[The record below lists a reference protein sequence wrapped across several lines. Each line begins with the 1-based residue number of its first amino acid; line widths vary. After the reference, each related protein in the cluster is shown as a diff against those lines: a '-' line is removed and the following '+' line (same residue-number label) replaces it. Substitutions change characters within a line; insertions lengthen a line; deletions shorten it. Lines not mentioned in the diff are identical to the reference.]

1 MKLEKKPF
9 SAEPY
14 LERAKEIL
22 SQMTLTEKI
31 GQLNLT
37 GTVRSLDEN
46 MIREAK
52 IGNFLNVPDVAT
64 ANRRQRIAIEETRL
78 GIPLLIGHDVVHGD
92 RTLFPIPLAT
102 SASWDMERIEK
113 CEMLAAK
120 EAYHEEIGRAHV

>member
-1 MKLEKKPF
+1 MKLDKKPF

-22 SQMTLTEKI
+22 SQMTLIEKI

-52 IGNFLNVPDVAT
+52 IGNFLNVPDVSA
-64 ANRRQRIAIEETRL
+64 ANRRHRADL
-78 GIPLLIGHDVVHGD
+78 SH
-92 RTLFPIPLAT
+92 
-102 SASWDMERIEK
+102 ASSSKWS
-113 CEMLAAK
+113 
-120 EAYHEEIGRAHV
+120 

>member
-1 MKLEKKPF
+1 MKLQKTPF
-9 SAEPY
+9 SAAPY
-14 LERAKEIL
+14 MERAKEIL
-22 SQMTLTEKI
+22 AKMTLTEKI

-46 MIREAK
+46 MIKEGK

-64 ANRRQRIAIEETRL
+64 ANRRQKIAVEESRM

-102 SASWDMERIEK
+102 AASWDMERIEK

-120 EAYHEEIGRAHV
+120 EAYHEGINWI